1 MSRLVCASMQLL
13 GLSIACAAFIFAQA
27 AAAEFPE
34 RPMRI
39 VTPFPAG
46 SVTDVIARPI
56 AAKFSETWGQP
67 VVVDNRGGAGGTIA
81 AEIVAKSLP
90 DGHTLLIGA
99 LGPNV
104 INASLLKNMPYD
116 SERAFAPITLTATNN
131 LLLTVSLTLPVKSVR
146 ELIDLARAK
155 PGQLR
160 YGTPG
165 TGSTPHLSGELF
177 KAMAGIDMVHVPYKG
192 SPQYVVDLL
201 AGRIDVVLGAAGPVL
216 PHVKSGRLRLLAVS
230 SGKRG
235 PAMPDVPTIAEEGVP
250 GFEVIG
256 WYGLFAAAGTPA
268 PVIRKLHAEAAR
280 ILAQPDLKAIY
291 VTGGLDAVASSSP
304 AEFAAFIRSERD
316 KWAKVIKAAN
326 IRIE

>member
-1 MSRLVCASMQLL
+1 MSRLVCALIRLL
-13 GLSIACAAFIFAQA
+13 GLSIACGAVVFART

-56 AAKFSETWGQP
+56 AAKFSATWGQP

-116 SERAFAPITLTATNN
+116 SERAFAPITLTAINN
-131 LLLTVSLTLPVKSVR
+131 LLLTVPLALPVKSVR

-165 TGSTPHLSGELF
+165 TGSTPHLAGELF

-216 PHVKSGRLRLLAVS
+216 AHVKSGRLRLLAIS
-230 SGKRG
+230 ANKRD
-235 PAMPDVPTIAEEGVP
+235 PAMPDVPTIGEEGVP

-256 WYGLFAAAGTPA
+256 WYGLFAPANTPA
-268 PVIRKLHAEAAR
+268 PVIRKLHAEAVR

-291 VTGGLDAVASSSP
+291 VNGGLEAVVSSSP

>member
-1 MSRLVCASMQLL
+1 MQLL
-13 GLSIACAAFIFAQA
+13 GLSIACAAFIFAPA

-131 LLLTVSLTLPVKSVR
+131 LLLTVPLTLPVKSVR

>member
-1 MSRLVCASMQLL
+1 
-13 GLSIACAAFIFAQA
+13 
-27 AAAEFPE
+27 
-34 RPMRI
+34 
-39 VTPFPAG
+39 
-46 SVTDVIARPI
+46 
-56 AAKFSETWGQP
+56 
-67 VVVDNRGGAGGTIA
+67 
-81 AEIVAKSLP
+81 
-90 DGHTLLIGA
+90 
-99 LGPNV
+99 
-104 INASLLKNMPYD
+104 
-116 SERAFAPITLTATNN
+116 
-131 LLLTVSLTLPVKSVR
+131 
-146 ELIDLARAK
+146 
-155 PGQLR
+155 
-160 YGTPG
+160 
-165 TGSTPHLSGELF
+165 LF